1 MKKTLTGL
9 FSVVLLLA
17 MAVPAMAQ
25 TANDGQQ
32 IRIGTVDL
40 SRVFTNYWKFK
51 QASAHLEEEKA
62 DLEKTDKEMLGNRQK
77 LVEEYNR
84 LKEESNNQALSS
96 SERENRRKAAEDK
109 LRQLSDL
116 ENNIKEFRQKANNR
130 LTEQTL
136 RMRENLLIE
145 IRDAVRSRA
154 KAGGF
159 TLVFDS
165 AAQSADRTPVI
176 LYGTAIDLTDAVLS
190 QLNAAA
196 PAGAK

>member
-1 MKKTLTGL
+1 M
-9 FSVVLLLA
+9 VLLLA